1 MKAQKRIARNFWA
14 AVAMGAAAAA
24 SAQAPPP
31 RASSAWVVRSDSV
44 AAHESF
50 LAGDALRGR
59 GSATPDEAAAAAYV
73 ASRFERYGLVHAPGL
88 PGYRQN
94 ATIVHLRP
102 SGPATLAVGGAAFPG
117 LIVLIGSGENVTG
130 KLIVATAADAA
141 NLPAGADVVVAA
153 APSASSLAFVRAA
166 RAKHIR
172 LLILRESDDTRRLY
186 AQLGGAPR
194 MPSYLD
200 GDAPRGGTVAT
211 LPEAAVERLAALAG
225 SEAVFA
231 APVARET
238 STTTNAIGYL
248 PGRDPNAGILLL
260 TAHLDHLGVR
270 PDGVIMHGANDD
282 ASGTTAVLE
291 LAEAMAAGGPHR
303 RGILFVAYG
312 SEEIGEY
319 GSQYFAAHPPVPLAS
334 IAANIEF
341 EMIGAQDPKLPAGA
355 MMMTGYDRSNLGE
368 ALKAHGALVAGDPY
382 PEQNFFQR
390 SDNYQLALTGVVA
403 HTLSGWAVTP
413 TYHQPTD
420 TIANLDL
427 PFMTRAIQSLVEPV
441 RWLAD
446 GDFQPAWK
454 PGGRPAR

>member
-1 MKAQKRIARNFWA
+1 MKAQKRIARIFWI
-14 AVAMGAAAAA
+14 AVAASAAAAA
-24 SAQAPPP
+24 AAQTPPH
-31 RASSAWVVRSDSV
+31 AWVVSRDSV
-44 AAHESF
+44 AAHEAF

-59 GSATPDEAAAAAYV
+59 GSATPDEQAAAAYV
-73 ASRFERYGLVHAPGL
+73 ASRFEGYGLVHAPGL
-88 PGYRQN
+88 PGYLQN

-102 SGPATLAVGGAAFPG
+102 SGPATLAVGGAAFAG
-117 LIVLIGSGENVTG
+117 LNVLIGSGENVTG
-130 KLIVATAADAA
+130 KLAIAASADAA
-141 NLPAGADVVVAA
+141 NLPAGADIVVAS
-153 APSASSLAFVRAA
+153 APASSSLAFARAA

-172 LLILRESDDTRRLY
+172 LLVLRESDDTRRLY

-200 GDAPRGGTVAT
+200 GDKPRGGTVAT
-211 LPEAAVERLAALAG
+211 LPEAAIARLAALAG

-231 APVARET
+231 APVVRET

-248 PGRDPNAGILLL
+248 PGRDPKAGILLL

-291 LAEAMAAGGPHR
+291 LAEAMAAAGPHR

-319 GSQYFAAHPPVPLAS
+319 GSQYFAAHPPVPLVS
-334 IAANIEF
+334 IAANLEF

-355 MMMTGYDRSNLGE
+355 MMMTGYGRSNLGE
-368 ALKAHGALVAGDPY
+368 TLKAHGALVAGDPY
-382 PEQNFFQR
+382 PEQNFFER
-390 SDNYQLALTGVVA
+390 SDNYQLALSGVVA

-446 GDFQPAWK
+446 GDFQPEWK
-454 PGGRPAR
+454 QGGRPSR